1 MTPAQ
6 RLVNLITPD
15 RSRWLPMLGCLAIA
29 GACIQAVMFL
39 KPAEPLLS
47 ILVIGALMSWF
58 IGALAAIGYTR
69 WFFGKEFAKA
79 KDESGEASRRRT
91 R

>member
-15 RSRWLPMLGCLAIA
+15 RSRWQPMLGCLAIA

-69 WFFGKEFAKA
+69 WFFGREFAKA
-79 KDESGEASRRRT
+79 KQESDGADRR
-91 R
+91 

>member
-15 RSRWLPMLGCLAIA
+15 RGRWLPMLGCLGIA

-39 KPAEPLLS
+39 KPAEPLMS

-58 IGALAAIGYTR
+58 IGALAAIGYVR
-69 WFFGKEFAKA
+69 WFFGREFVRGKE
-79 KDESGEASRRRT
+79 ESGETNRRRM
-91 R
+91 

>member
-1 MTPAQ
+1 MSVAQ
-6 RLVNLITPD
+6 RLVNLATPD
-15 RSRWLPMLGCLAIA
+15 RSRWQPMLGCLAIA

-39 KPAEPLLS
+39 KPAEPVMS

-58 IGALAAIGYTR
+58 IGALAMVGYVR

-79 KDESGEASRRRT
+79 KEEGGDANRRRM
-91 R
+91 

>member
-1 MTPAQ
+1 MGFAQ

-15 RSRWLPMLGCLAIA
+15 RSRWQPMLGCLAIA

-39 KPAEPLLS
+39 KPAEPLMS

-58 IGALAAIGYTR
+58 VGALAAIGYVR
-69 WFFGKEFAKA
+69 WFFGREFARG
-79 KDESGEASRRRT
+79 KDESAEANRRRGP
-91 R
+91 